1 MVWAALAEAA
11 PVEEVPVEEVPVEEV
26 PAEVAVEASGPTG
39 KHSSSTRRIR

>member
-11 PVEEVPVEEVPVEEV
+11 PVEEVPVEEVR
-26 PAEVAVEASGPTG
+26 AEVAVEASGPTG